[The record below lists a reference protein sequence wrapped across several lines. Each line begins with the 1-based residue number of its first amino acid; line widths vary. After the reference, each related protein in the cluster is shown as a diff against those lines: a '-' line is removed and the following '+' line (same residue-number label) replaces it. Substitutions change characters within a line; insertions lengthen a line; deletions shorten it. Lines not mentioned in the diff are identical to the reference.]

1 MISREDINIIP
12 LTEISEIGF
21 VDHHLGSYNSLIEND
36 LRMILQTNF
45 RITNN
50 IKLTKPNDMKV
61 TSVKYTIHFAD
72 INILKPTYNKNMQTF
87 DLYPSYAK
95 SHDLTYFSRLKTNN
109 RYTVQFIYED
119 GTLGKEQI
127 ITDNDIEFAHFPIP
141 VGSIKCHTYMMDK
154 KRKIETG
161 HDPQDIGGYFILDGK
176 EKYISILE
184 NTAKNIAHIYRNP
197 KDHTLVRLDFIS
209 QPGDHYDHSY
219 QIKLYLK
226 SNYEILVKLIL
237 GKNYNIKIPFYLLYR
252 IFGMVSDKQI
262 LETIINDYDDISKR
276 DSGDVL
282 YNILNVC
289 YNSMTMT
296 PSNPDLVQFRGEVDA
311 ESILI
316 KLEEIIFKKE
326 CDAIKNADKL
336 ENKIKNRVTPD
347 SRHINARKQAI
358 ESVLKTF
365 DERVFPHIGNKAED
379 RYIKLLN
386 VGYNIN
392 KMLQVHFGAS
402 PTDRNNYAIKQIL
415 AAGPNMAKTLKQQFN
430 LRLIQPALNLIYK
443 AYTEALDLTKVSIAD
458 EFRKGLDPDKFLDDI
473 NKYMKS
479 TEDEI
484 SLNKTTKVKRRMS
497 VHPLEKKN
505 MIQTILSLRTV
516 KTPYKG
522 SSDQS
527 ENSYEMRGIQ
537 PTYIGVLCFLQS
549 VEGKGAG
556 INKQLG
562 IGTTITNITISYQL
576 KEMLLSDENLIPLNK
591 CDVSKLQSLYK
602 VFLNG
607 NWLGCVNNPIYFLN
621 KYRGLRREG
630 TIDRKTSISMDY
642 VFTGDINFYQWYGR
656 LASLFIIVHNNE
668 DEYEAGKTKEF
679 KQWILYTPELAEK
692 LRHGE
697 IDINYLLENQIL
709 EYLTI
714 QEMTNVMLADY
725 DSFYANLKNPL
736 IRYTHLGIDINNFG
750 IPILTCPLASYSS
763 LIRTVYQANQRKQT
777 NGKYTLA
784 YFNEYVKGYFVQCS
798 DQKPIVK
805 TIIDDIVRSDGY
817 NAPNEIKARATNQ
830 EDSICI
836 SRAFVESGGFLG
848 FYYTTKEKILEKNEF
863 INENVNPKIKNS
875 HNIERGIVKPGTI
888 LTKGSVIMSINKVDD
903 KTKKTEDISEFWKK
917 NYDVYVDSVLVF
929 KNEKN
934 STVYKIRLA
943 AIRPLEI
950 GDKLSSREGNKAI
963 NTLLIDKEDLTF
975 DAEGNTPSLVL
986 NPHSIPSRM
995 LYNQVLEGIISEDAI
1010 NRGVIEDGT
1019 MFRPF
1024 DPYAIV
1030 KRLQVSGTLD
1040 SKTCNRIAYNG
1051 IYGHKYDKPI
1061 YLFNHF
1067 YQRLN
1072 KMIEDIANTAD
1083 NVARNPITGQPTKG
1097 IGHSAGARLGE
1108 MEHDV
1113 LIAQGASRYLEH
1125 KMFEHSDRMVIPVC
1139 TNCRRKAIYK
1149 NTDGYTIY
1157 QCKYC
1162 DEPNI
1167 VKCLSSMASDTFI
1180 NFLECSGMDIRLNL
1194 KPYTNPV

>member
-1 MISREDINIIP
+1 MISREDTTSIT
-12 LTEISEIGF
+12 LTELSEIGF
-21 VDHHLGSYNSLIEND
+21 VDHHLSSYNSLIEND

-45 RITNN
+45 KISNI
-50 IKLTKPNDMKV
+50 IKLNKPNENKI

-72 INILKPTYNKNMQTF
+72 VNILKPTYNKNMETH

-109 RYTVQFIYED
+109 RYTVQFIHED
-119 GTLGKEQI
+119 GTLDKEQV
-127 ITDNDIEFAHFPIP
+127 ITDNDIEFLHFPIP
-141 VGSIKCHTYMMDK
+141 VGSIKCHLYMMDK

-161 HDPQDIGGYFILDGK
+161 HDPSDIGGYFILDGK

-184 NTAKNIAHIYRNP
+184 NTAKNIPHIYKKP

-219 QIKLYLK
+219 QIKMYLK
-226 SNYEILVKLIL
+226 NNYEVLIKLIL
-237 GKNYNIKIPFYLLYR
+237 GKNYNITIPFYILYR
-252 IFGMVSDKQI
+252 IFGMVDDKQI
-262 LETIINDYDDISKR
+262 LETIINNYDEVSNR

-282 YNILNVC
+282 YNILNIC
-289 YNSMTMT
+289 YNSMTMV
-296 PSNPDLVQFRGEVDA
+296 PSNPDLVQFRNDVDA

-316 KLEEIIFKKE
+316 KLEDIIFKKE
-326 CDAIKNADKL
+326 CDAIKNPDKL
-336 ENKIKNRVTPD
+336 KNKLNNRVNPGLG
-347 SRHINARKQAI
+347 HINARKQAI
-358 ESVLKTF
+358 EFVLKTF
-365 DERVFPHIGNKAED
+365 DDRVFPHIGNKAEH
-379 RYIKLLN
+379 RYVKLLN
-386 VGYNIN
+386 IGYNIN
-392 KMLQVHFGAS
+392 KLLQVHFGAS
-402 PTDRNNYAIKQIL
+402 PTDRNNYGIKQIL
-415 AAGPNMAKTLKQQFN
+415 AAGPNMAKTLKQQIN

-443 AYTEALDLTKVSIAD
+443 AYTEALDLNKVNIAD
-458 EFRKGLDPDKFLDDI
+458 EFRKGLDPDKFLEDI

-505 MIQTILSLRTV
+505 MIQVILSLRTV

-522 SSDQS
+522 NSDQS
-527 ENSYEMRGIQ
+527 DNSYEMRGIQ
-537 PTYIGVLCFLQS
+537 PTFVNVLCFLQS

-576 KEMLLSDENLIPLNK
+576 KEMLLEDENLIPLNQ
-591 CDVSKLQSLYK
+591 CDVSKLQNLYK

-607 NWLGCVNNPIYFLN
+607 NWLGCVNNPVYFIK
-621 KYRGLRREG
+621 KYKNLRREG
-630 TIDRKTSISMDY
+630 VIDRKTSISLDY
-642 VFTGDINFYQWYGR
+642 VYSGDINFQQWYGR
-656 LASLFIIVHNNE
+656 LASLFIIIYNNE
-668 DEYEAGKTKEF
+668 EEYESGKTDKFE
-679 KQWILYTPELAEK
+679 QWVLYTPELADN
-692 LRHGE
+692 LRSGK
-697 IDINYLLENQIL
+697 IDINYLLDNKII

-714 QEMTNVMLADY
+714 QEMPNVMLADY
-725 DSFYANLKNPL
+725 DSFYDNIHNPL
-736 IRYTHLGIDINNFG
+736 LRFTHLGIDINNFG
-750 IPILTCPLASYSS
+750 IPILTCPLAAYSS
-763 LIRTVYQANQRKQT
+763 LIRTTYQANQRKQT
-777 NGKYTLA
+777 NGKYTLV
-784 YFNEYVKGYFVQCS
+784 YFNEFVKGFFVQCS
-798 DQKPIVK
+798 DHKPIVK

-817 NAPNEIKARATNQ
+817 NVINEIKADAANQ
-830 EDSICI
+830 EDSIRI
-836 SRAFVESGGFLG
+836 SRAFVESGGFMG

-863 INENVNPKIKNS
+863 INVNINPKIKNS
-875 HNIERGIVKPGTI
+875 HNIDNGIVKPGTI
-888 LTKGSVIMSINKVDD
+888 LTKGSVILSISKTDE

-917 NYDVYVDSVLVF
+917 NYDVYVDDVLVF

-943 AIRPLEI
+943 GIRFLEI

-963 NTLLIDKEDLTF
+963 NTQLVDKENLSF
-975 DAEGNTPSLVL
+975 DIEGNIPSVIL

-995 LYNQVLEGIISEDAI
+995 LYNQVLEGIISDDAI

-1019 MFRPF
+1019 MFRQF

-1030 KRLQVSGTLD
+1030 NRLVLSGTLD
-1040 SKTCNRIAYNG
+1040 SKTCNRITYNG
-1051 IYGHKYDKPI
+1051 IYGHKLDNPI
-1061 YLFNHF
+1061 YMFNNF

-1113 LIAQGASRYLEH
+1113 IIAHGASKYLEH

-1162 DEPNI
+1162 NNPNI
-1167 VKCLSSMASDTFI
+1167 VKFLSSMASDTFV
-1180 NFLECSGMDIRLNL
+1180 NFIECSGMDIKYNL
-1194 KPYTNPV
+1194 KPYTYPV